1 MDKKAE
7 IYSER
12 ISKIKIYRGYF
23 VKIFFTKKI
32 LEFLNMY

>member
-12 ISKIKIYRGYF
+12 ISKIRMYREYF
-23 VKIFFTKKI
+23 VRIFSTKK
-32 LEFLNMY
+32 Y